1 MRNASLV
8 ASLFLVACGGGES
21 RPDASLIVQ
30 PDAPTDAPKPCG
42 ATASYGTVTPMDEI
56 ATRSADT
63 NPSEI
68 FYDAAMNQD
77 PKFDNLSLQL
87 FKGLGAYTTGE
98 IVPGIVALSGPET
111 NYETCGACVL
121 IYVDLD
127 PDNEFADDG
136 VYMATG
142 GTINLTS
149 LSPNIRGT
157 LSNVSF
163 THVTVD
169 PDNNYRSTPVGDCD
183 STLMSMAFDFPVTT
197 DTGGAFSAST
207 SKRLRKR

>member
-21 RPDASLIVQ
+21 RPDASIIVQ

-42 ATASYGTVTPMDEI
+42 ATPMYGTVTPMDEI
-56 ATRSADT
+56 ASRSADV
-63 NPSEI
+63 NPAEI
-68 FYDAAMNQD
+68 FYDAAINTD
-77 PKFDNLSLQL
+77 PKFDNLSLQF

-98 IVPGIVALSGPET
+98 IVPGVVALSGPET

-127 PDNEFADDG
+127 PDNMFQDDG

-142 GTINLTS
+142 GTINIMTTT
-149 LSPNIRGT
+149 PNLKGT

-183 STLMSMAFDFPVTT
+183 ATVTSMAFDFPVMT
-197 DTGGAFSAST
+197 DAGMAFAASKA
-207 SKRLRKR
+207 SRLRKR

>member
-8 ASLFLVACGGGES
+8 ASLLLVACGGGED
-21 RPDASLIVQ
+21 RPDASIIVQ
-30 PDAPTDAPKPCG
+30 PDAPLDAPKPCT
-42 ATASYGTVTPMDEI
+42 ATPTYGTVTPMDEI

-63 NPSEI
+63 NPEEI
-68 FYDAAMNQD
+68 FYTATMNPD
-77 PKFDNLSLQL
+77 VKFDDLSLEM

-121 IYVDLD
+121 IYTDW
-127 PDNEFADDG
+127 DDAAEDYDST
-136 VYMATG
+136 YMATG
-142 GTINLTS
+142 GTINIMTT
-149 LSPNIRGT
+149 SPNIKGT
-157 LSNVSF
+157 LSNVAF

-183 STLMSMAFDFPVTT
+183 STVMSMAFDFPVTT
-197 DTGGAFSAST
+197 DTGMAFSAS
-207 SKRLRKR
+207 KGKPVRKR